1 MKISNIIIK
10 DNKDITEHVLKLIQ
24 YMEAKGTKMSPYP
37 KLSYLKEDL
46 YEKDMLGPTA
56 WYDADNKKI
65 NVLTKGRHPKDIL
78 RSISHELIHHN
89 QNIEGEID
97 TSEGLEDPKYAQ
109 NNKKLRIL
117 EAEAYLKGNMLLRD
131 YLDNLKHG

>member
-10 DNKDITEHVLKLIQ
+10 NNSDITEHVLKLIKF
-24 YMEAKGTKMSPYP
+24 MEAKGINMSPYP

-65 NVLTKGRHPKDIL
+65 SVLTKGRHPKDVL

-89 QNIEGEID
+89 QNIEGKIE
-97 TSEGLEDPKYAQ
+97 TSESLEDPKYAQ

>member
-1 MKISNIIIK
+1 MKISNIIVK
-10 DNKDITEHVLKLIQ
+10 NNSDITEHVLKLIRF
-24 YMEAKGTKMSPYP
+24 MEAKGINMSPYP

-65 NVLTKGRHPKDIL
+65 SVLTKGRHPKDVL

-89 QNIEGEID
+89 QNIEGKIE
-97 TSEGLEDPKYAQ
+97 TSESLEDPKYAQ

>member
-10 DNKDITEHVLKLIQ
+10 NNSDITEHVLKLIRF
-24 YMEAKGTKMSPYP
+24 MEAKGINMSPYP

-65 NVLTKGRHPKDIL
+65 SVLTKGRHPKDVL

-89 QNIEGEID
+89 QNIEGKIE
-97 TSEGLEDPKYAQ
+97 TSESLEDPKYAQ